1 MARNGV
7 TPESRRRQRTLGISV
22 SQIGILKLRRLWV
35 VLRFGLRSRPQFGR
49 RCGLLQAPS
58 LLNHNTRYLHI
69 GERKQGKMERLTP

>member
-22 SQIGILKLRRLWV
+22 SQIGIPKLRRLWV
-35 VLRFGLRSRPQFGR
+35 VLRFGLRSRPQFG
-49 RCGLLQAPS
+49 GLYALLQVLS

-69 GERKQGKMERLTP
+69 RERKQGNIERLTL